1 MKTKE
6 EALER
11 IQELEQKATE
21 RIGTLQQRVV
31 DLEEVKKFLE
41 QKFKDSVDDQLR
53 IEKDNKDLTEK
64 LDQFRDKAA
73 SYDIIRQALSLPS
86 NTPII
91 DEEALV
97 QKLLVRLGGG
107 QQTDITLKE
116 IKSKIT
122 VHPPEI
128 NKVEVKTDTIRGKIL
143 LLYSKGMFKGK
154 VRPKTISDECHQRW
168 GVFEA
173 AAYKALSE
181 MASEGILVRGKETA
195 GGLNYWLAEGVEIV
209 GE

>member
-21 RIGTLQQRVV
+21 RIGALQQRVV

-41 QKFKDSVDDQLR
+41 QKFKDSVDDQQR
-53 IEKDNKDLTEK
+53 ITEK

-181 MASEGILVRGKETA
+181 MASEGILVRGKETG

>member
-1 MKTKE
+1 MNTKE

-11 IQELEQKATE
+11 IQELEQKALT
-21 RIGTLQQRVV
+21 RIGTLQQRVS
-31 DLEEVKKFLE
+31 DLEEEKKILE
-41 QKFKDSVDDQLR
+41 QKFKDSVDDQVR
-53 IEKDNKDLTEK
+53 LTEK

-107 QQTDITLKE
+107 QQTDITLKD
-116 IKSKIT
+116 IKTKIT
-122 VHPPEI
+122 VHPEI

-154 VRPKTISDECHQRW
+154 VRPKAISDECHQRW

-173 AAYKALSE
+173 AAYKALSD
-181 MASEGILVRGKETA
+181 MASEGILIRGKETG